1 MNFENTITN
10 LDELLA
16 LHGEVSLV
24 ARNKQRSGLD
34 AHCRE
39 FIAASPM
46 LMLSTSSAAG
56 WCDVTP
62 RGDAPGFVQVLSA
75 NTLAIPERNGNN
87 RLDSARNILENPR
100 VGLIFLI
107 PSVLETLRVNGQA
120 RLVQDQSL
128 LESFA
133 VGGKTPK
140 FVIVIDT
147 EEVYLQC
154 GKAFK
159 RSSLWQPETWT
170 AAQTLTA
177 RGTMLA
183 DHAKS
188 AGINQHD
195 MQGLLETAYEERL
208 Y

>member
-24 ARNKQRSGLD
+24 ARNKQHSSLD
-34 AHCRE
+34 AHCQE

-46 LMLSTSSAAG
+46 FMLSTSSAAG
-56 WCDVTP
+56 LCDVTP

-75 NTLAIPERNGNN
+75 NLLAIPERNGNN
-87 RLDSARNILENPR
+87 RLDSARNILENPQ

-107 PSVLETLRVNGQA
+107 PGVLETLRVNGRA
-120 RLVQDQSL
+120 RLVQDKAL
-128 LESFA
+128 LESFE
-133 VGGKTPK
+133 VDGKTPK
-140 FVIVIDT
+140 FVIVVDT
-147 EEVYLQC
+147 QEVYLQC

-170 AAQTLTA
+170 AAKTLTA
-177 RGTMLA
+177 RGVMLA
-183 DHAKS
+183 DHASS
-188 AGINQHD
+188 AGINQQD
-195 MQGLLETAYEERL
+195 MQNLLETAYEQRL

>member
-1 MNFENTITN
+1 MDFENTITT
-10 LDELLA
+10 LDELLE
-16 LHGEVSLV
+16 LHSEVSTV
-24 ARNKQRSGLD
+24 ARNKQRSSLD

-46 LMLSTSSAAG
+46 LMLSTSSATG
-56 WCDVTP
+56 LCDVTP
-62 RGDAPGFVQVLSA
+62 RGDAPGFVRVLSD
-75 NTLAIPERNGNN
+75 TVLALPERNGNN
-87 RLDSARNILENPR
+87 RLDSARNILENPQ

-107 PSVLETLRVNGQA
+107 PDVLETLRVNGHA
-120 RLVQDQSL
+120 RLVQDKTL

-133 VGGKTPK
+133 VNGKTPK
-140 FVIVIDT
+140 FVVVIDT

-159 RSSLWQPETWT
+159 RSGLWQPETWT
-170 AAQTLTA
+170 AAKTLTS
-177 RGTMLA
+177 RGVMLA

-195 MQGLLETAYEERL
+195 MQDLLETAYEERL

>member
-1 MNFENTITN
+1 MDFKQTITS

-16 LHGEVSLV
+16 LHDEVSAV
-24 ARNKQRSGLD
+24 PRNKQRSSLD

-46 LMLSTSSAAG
+46 LLLATASVAG

-62 RGDAPGFVQVLSA
+62 RGDAPGFVQVLSD
-75 NTLAIPERNGNN
+75 TLLAIPERNGNN
-87 RLDSARNILENPR
+87 RLDSARNILENSQ

-107 PSVLETLRVNGQA
+107 PGVLETLRVNGRA
-120 RLVQDQSL
+120 RLVQDKSL

-133 VGGKTPK
+133 VNGKPPK
-140 FVIVIDT
+140 FAIVVDT

-159 RSSLWQPETWT
+159 RSNLWQPETWT
-170 AAQTLTA
+170 VAKTLTA
-177 RGTMLA
+177 RGIMLA
-183 DHAKS
+183 DHASS

-195 MQGLLETAYEERL
+195 MQDLLETAYEERL

>member
-1 MNFENTITN
+1 MNFEQTISS
-10 LDELLA
+10 LEELLA
-16 LHGEVSLV
+16 LHGEAHLV
-24 ARNKQRSGLD
+24 ARHKQSSSLD

-46 LMLSTSSAAG
+46 LLLATANAAG

-62 RGDAPGFVQVLSA
+62 RGDAPGFVQVISDSM
-75 NTLAIPERNGNN
+75 LAIPERSGNN
-87 RLDSARNILENPR
+87 RLDSARNILENPQ

-107 PSVLETLRVNGQA
+107 PGVLETLRVNGRA
-120 RLVQDQSL
+120 RLVQDKSL

-133 VGGKTPK
+133 VNSKTPR
-140 FVIVIDT
+140 FAVVVDT
-147 EEVYLQC
+147 QEVYIQC

-159 RSSLWQPETWT
+159 RSNLWQFESWT
-170 AAQTLTA
+170 AAKTLTS
-177 RGTMLA
+177 RGVMLA

-188 AGINQHD
+188 AGINRQD
-195 MQGLLETAYEERL
+195 MQDLLETAYEEGL

>member
-1 MNFENTITN
+1 MNFEQTITS
-10 LDELLA
+10 LEELLA
-16 LHGEVSLV
+16 FHDEAHLL
-24 ARNKQRSGLD
+24 ARHKQSSSLD

-46 LMLSTSSAAG
+46 LLLATANAAG

-62 RGDAPGFVQVLSA
+62 RGDAPGFVQVISDSM
-75 NTLAIPERNGNN
+75 LAIPERSGNN
-87 RLDSARNILENPR
+87 RLDSARNILENPQ

-107 PSVLETLRVNGQA
+107 PGVLETLRVNGRA
-120 RLVQDQSL
+120 RLVQDKSL

-133 VGGKTPK
+133 VNSKTPR
-140 FVIVIDT
+140 FAVVVDT
-147 EEVYLQC
+147 QEVYIQC

-159 RSSLWQPETWT
+159 RSKLWQPESWT
-170 AAQTLTA
+170 AAKTLTS
-177 RGTMLA
+177 RGVMLA

-188 AGINQHD
+188 AGINRQD
-195 MQGLLETAYEERL
+195 MQDLLETAYEEGL